1 MSQQLAKLLFK
12 RPNLSEHN
20 KIVKLGHLIIIKL
33 KEWVTAVRLERNFT
47 KEEILAMYLN
57 QFEFINGAHGIFSA
71 SQIYFGK
78 DQKDLQLQEA
88 AMLVGMLQNPSLYNP
103 RRFPKRCE
111 ERRNIVLEIMYKNQY
126 ITKNKKDSLVA
137 MPLDMSSFK
146 TSTQSEGPAPYF
158 RAELTKFIKNLFEK
172 ENIRKS
178 DGSEYNIYTDGLKI
192 YTPLILPIKNMQK
205 KWC

>member
-1 MSQQLAKLLFK
+1 MFVQCGVLTLCQLLTMYMIESFVFVVLFFFQAEDGIRDLVRSRGLGDVYK
-12 RPNLSEHN
+12 R
-20 KIVKLGHLIIIKL
+20 
-33 KEWVTAVRLERNFT
+33 
-47 KEEILAMYLN
+47 
-57 QFEFINGAHGIFSA
+57 Q
-71 SQIYFGK
+71 
-78 DQKDLQLQEA
+78 
-88 AMLVGMLQNPSLYNP
+88 LQNPSLYNP

-192 YTPLILPIKNMQK
+192 YTTIDLTYQKYAEEVVLNHMKWNQQRLFNLSLIHI
-205 KWC
+205 